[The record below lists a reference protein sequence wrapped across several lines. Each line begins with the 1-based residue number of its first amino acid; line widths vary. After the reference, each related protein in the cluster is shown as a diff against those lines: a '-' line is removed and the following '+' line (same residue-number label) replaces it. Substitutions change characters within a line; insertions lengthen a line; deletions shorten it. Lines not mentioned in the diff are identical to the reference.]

1 MKKLMLVTLLTI
13 CWGNAFAQIEPIE
26 FDDNGGFSRVIEVKA
41 TAIQA
46 FQYCRTFLSNKIK
59 DYQRAVQ
66 IEDANTNKIQINY
79 KFEFLED
86 AQSSSSS
93 IKAYFD
99 AYETAKLSVDCKDNK
114 IRIMV
119 ESPFYNYKLYAA
131 NMLINSRNNE
141 EYWLFNGLVLDK
153 KHFKTTRSNEYL
165 WIILGMKQYIEQQ
178 VKNED
183 W

>member
-13 CWGNAFAQIEPIE
+13 CWANVFGQIEPIE
-26 FDDNGGFSRVIEVKA
+26 FDENGGFSRVIEVKA
-41 TAIQA
+41 TAKQA

-59 DYQRAVQ
+59 EYQRAVQ
-66 IEDANTNKIQINY
+66 IEDANINKIQVNY
-79 KFEFLED
+79 KYHFLED
-86 AQSSSSS
+86 AQSPSSS

-99 AYETAKLSVDCKDNK
+99 AYESSKLSVDCKDNK

-119 ESPFYNYKLYAA
+119 ESPFFKYNLYAA
-131 NMLINSRNNE
+131 KMLINSRNNE

-153 KHFKTTRSNEYL
+153 KHFQTTRSIEYL
-165 WIILGMKQYIEQQ
+165 LIILGMKQYIEKE